1 MAIALP
7 DPMSTRLS
15 LKRSLALSLEL
26 DIVVRASKPRDI
38 EALYQLGARE
48 VVQPELEAS
57 LELSAHLWNGLGV
70 SLPASQKRIKAI
82 RQSRY
87 SEMLPDRS
95 LSQVARDVKDAV
107 GDLNNRWYGFPDESP
122 ILGMTLE
129 ETDLR
134 RLTGV
139 TVMAIRRVGGV
150 EIDYPEMKETLEQG
164 DRLLLVGE
172 DSEIEAF
179 EELAKGEAAV
189 PSPESSCQWIRIAGG
204 SAIVGLTI
212 EGLDFVKNDRVQ
224 VQAIRRDGRFLRLP
238 EGDVEVEAGDR
249 LLLCG
254 SVEALGVVRERV

>member
-1 MAIALP
+1 LP
-7 DPMSTRLS
+7 DPMSTRLA
-15 LKRSLALSLEL
+15 LKRSLSISPEL
-26 DIVVRASKPRDI
+26 DIVVRASKPKDI

-57 LELSAHLWNGLGV
+57 LELAAHLWNGLGV
-70 SLPASQKRIKAI
+70 SLSSSQRRIQAI

-95 LSQVARDVKDAV
+95 LSQMARDVKSVV
-107 GDLNNRWYGFPDESP
+107 GELNNRWYALPDESP
-122 ILGMTLE
+122 ILGMTIE

-139 TVMAIRRVGGV
+139 AVMAIRRVGDQ
-150 EIDYPEMKETLEQG
+150 EIDYPDDSESLEQG

-172 DSEIEAF
+172 DAEIEAF

-189 PSPESSCQWIRIAGG
+189 PSPESSCQWLRVMSESG
-204 SAIVGLTI
+204 IVGLTI

-238 EGDVEVEAGDR
+238 EGSVMVEAGDR
-249 LLLCG
+249 MLVCG
-254 SVEALGVVRERV
+254 SVEALGIVRDRV